1 MPVRGILARRRP
13 GCKAQPQPFPG
24 ARFAAIHL
32 RRNTVIRATELSG
45 RAVVDIDA
53 AERLGRVDRI
63 VLDPDARQVAG
74 FVVSRGSSLLGGGEH
89 STLPASSV
97 HAIGPDA
104 ITVRRQ
110 AAEPTDQLS
119 HLPRVSDMVGRKV
132 VSETG
137 RVLGKVHDVLI
148 DERDGRIIG
157 YALAGD
163 GLDDKLKAMLPSMQ
177 EHDERRMP
185 YLRADANLKAGKDLI
200 VAPEDAMAY
209 DTASTDSNAESVGG
223 PGAPVAGGWSTS
235 ANPPAQPS
243 PWVRVSDAGVERLD
257 REGREE

>member
-1 MPVRGILARRRP
+1 VRGILARRRP
-13 GCKAQPQPFPG
+13 GSKGRNLSPSL
-24 ARFAAIHL
+24 ARGLLQSAAGGK
-32 RRNTVIRATELSG
+32 NVIRATELSG

-74 FVVSRGSSLLGGGEH
+74 FVVSRGSSLFGGGDH
-89 STLPASSV
+89 TTLPASCV
-97 HAIGPDA
+97 HAVGPDA
-104 ITVRRQ
+104 ITVRSQ
-110 AAEPTDQLS
+110 GAEPADRLN

-137 RVLGKVHDVLI
+137 RVLGTVHDVLI
-148 DERDGRIIG
+148 DERDGRIVG

-163 GLDDKLKAMLPSMQ
+163 GLDEKLKAMLPSMQ

-185 YLRADANLKAGKDLI
+185 YLRADASLKAGKDLI

-209 DTASTDSNAESVGG
+209 DTASTHASVDAESS
-223 PGAPVAGGWSTS
+223 GAPASGGWT
-235 ANPPAQPS
+235 ARATAPVQPS
-243 PWVRVSDAGVERLD
+243 PWVRDPTGGFERID

>member
-1 MPVRGILARRRP
+1 LPWREVCCDFRKEG
-13 GCKAQPQPFPG
+13 
-24 ARFAAIHL
+24 H
-32 RRNTVIRATELSG
+32 VIRATELAG

-74 FVVSRGSSLLGGGEH
+74 FVVSRGSSILGGGEH
-89 STLPASSV
+89 STLPASCV

-104 ITVRRQ
+104 ITVRRGT
-110 AAEPTDQLS
+110 AEPADRLA

-137 RVLGKVHDVLI
+137 RVLGTVHDVLI
-148 DERDGRIIG
+148 DERNGRIVG

-177 EHDERRMP
+177 ERDDRRAP
-185 YLRADANLKAGKDLI
+185 YLRADASLKAGKDLI
-200 VAPEDAMAY
+200 VAPEDAVAY
-209 DTASTDSNAESVGG
+209 DTEAIGAAPSTAD
-223 PGAPVAGGWSTS
+223 PGAMAAGPASGGWTTP
-235 ANPPAQPS
+235 ANPSAEAS
-243 PWVRVSDAGVERLD
+243 RWVRDGDVERLE
-257 REGREE
+257 REAREQ